1 MRKSSF
7 FILAI
12 TLILGCSNRSKK
24 IITTTEP
31 QFKAEGIL
39 YVTRQTDTL
48 LHKLIIEVAD
58 TPYERETGMMY
69 RSSMKKHQGMLFVFN
84 KEAQRSFYMKNTEIP
99 LDIIYLNKN
108 LEVVSIIHNAEP
120 MNEQSLSSKVP
131 AQFVLELLAGQ
142 SNALG
147 LLVGDQV
154 SYYTP

>member
-48 LHKLIIEVAD
+48 LHKLIVEVAD

-69 RSSMKKHQGMLFVFN
+69 RSSMKKHQG
-84 KEAQRSFYMKNTEIP
+84 EC
-99 LDIIYLNKN
+99 YLYLTRK
-108 LEVVSIIHNAEP
+108 
-120 MNEQSLSSKVP
+120 LSGH
-131 AQFVLELLAGQ
+131 F
-142 SNALG
+142 
-147 LLVGDQV
+147 
-154 SYYTP
+154 T